1 MNEIEECIKGYQMR
15 YMDEKN
21 ETLNVV
27 LHLPALES
35 IIRLHRILSY
45 QHRYEFKGYL
55 RLHGSKLNMNDYLN

>member
-1 MNEIEECIKGYQMR
+1 MR